1 MKSCAECRQNFEIT
15 EADRK
20 VLQKFNAP
28 EPQLCPDCRMQ
39 RRVAFR
45 NETNFHKATCAL
57 TGKAI
62 LTSYPAGRGYKIMSS
77 EAWYSDQWD
86 PLEYGRDFDFNRPFF
101 EQMGELIKAAPHINL
116 MNNKSENCDYCNFCL
131 YSRNCYLC
139 TRVVNAEHC
148 YYTYLPLDAQHCVDC
163 YYIRKSQH
171 CYQAIDCS
179 ECYNVTFSQRL
190 QTCRNVSFSMDCI
203 GCEDCFGCVGLR
215 HKKNHFFNQ
224 PLSPEAYRDALQKL
238 DLGSSAF
245 TQKIRE
251 RFYQQEV
258 LKRPLKY
265 AVIENSENAH
275 GNYIFSS
282 RNITNSFDVSDCED
296 VRHSWGLIT
305 SKDMMDVYAS
315 HDAEEAYNTVS
326 VTECRLIRT
335 SYATFTGCYDLEYCF
350 EVANNVKNCFGCV
363 GLKHKQFCILN
374 KQYSEVEYHALRAK
388 IIEHM
393 RATGEYGEYFP
404 LSLSPFAYNETVAQ
418 EYFPLSRQD
427 VERSGFFWFEE
438 AREAKAKTY
447 TIPDHIREVK
457 DDILEAV
464 LTCSKTGR
472 PYRLIPQEL
481 KFYREHNLPI
491 PRLCPAERHLE
502 RLRLRGPRKLWDRSC
517 QKCAA
522 TIQTMY
528 APDRPE
534 QVVCEACYLK
544 EVY

>member
-1 MKSCAECRQNFEIT
+1 MPNCKQCHTGFELID
-15 EADRK
+15 ADRK
-20 VLQKFNAP
+20 VLQKFGAP
-28 EPQLCPDCRMQ
+28 EFPLCPACRMQ

-45 NETNFHKATCAL
+45 NEMNFHKTTCAL
-57 TGKAI
+57 TGKNL
-62 LTSYPAGRGYKIMSS
+62 LTNYPPGRGYLVMSS

-101 EQMGELIKAAPHINL
+101 EQMDELLKAVPHINL

-148 YYTYLPLDAQHCVDC
+148 YYSYLPLDVQNCVDC
-163 YYIRKSQH
+163 YYIRKSQNG
-171 CYQAIDCS
+171 YQAIDCS
-179 ECYNVTFSQRL
+179 ECYNVQFSQRL

-215 HKKNHFFNQ
+215 HKKYHFFNK
-224 PLSPEAYRDALQKL
+224 PLSKDDYFAALGKL
-238 DLGSSAF
+238 DLGSHAF

-251 RFYQQEV
+251 QFYQQEV

-275 GNYIFSS
+275 GNTIFTS
-282 RNITNSFDVSDCED
+282 RNIYNSFDVNDCED
-296 VRHSWGLIT
+296 ARHSWGIIG
-305 SKDMMDVYAS
+305 SKDMNDVYAS

-326 VTECRLIRT
+326 VTECRMIRT

-374 KQYSEVEYHALRAK
+374 KQYSEADYNALKAA
-388 IIEHM
+388 IIAHM
-393 RATGEYGEYFP
+393 RKTGEYGDYFP
-404 LSLSPFAYNETVAQ
+404 MSLSPFAYNETVAQ
-418 EYFPLSRQD
+418 DYFPLSREA
-427 VERSGFFWFEE
+427 VERQGLFWFEE
-438 AREAKAKTY
+438 PRPLITKTY
-447 TIPDHIREVK
+447 EIPDHIREVK
-457 DDILEAV
+457 DTILEAT

-481 KFYREHNLPI
+481 KFYRENNLPI

-502 RLRLRGPRKLWDRSC
+502 RLHLRGPRKLWDRQC
-517 QKCAA
+517 QKCATA
-522 TIQTMY
+522 IQTMY
-528 APDRPE
+528 APERLE